1 MEVHNY
7 SIDTHEYIDSTV
19 ATLDPQATKRE
30 GKDVWLVPA
39 NATLKKPPKAKPFK
53 VAVYENDTWIIKD
66 DYRGRYICNE
76 SLDIKFVQEIGAL
89 PEGFILITQAQAE
102 QIISDPLFF
111 IVQDGELIKNP
122 NYEEDKEKA
131 RKERIAKLG
140 MTKYDFFKYVC
151 QPYGIDYP
159 TLISVVNSNY
169 DMAAAWNLCGH
180 VFRGDATLTDNI
192 TKYIPTMTEEAL
204 DDIYEEHGKEINE

>member
-7 SIDTHEYIDSTV
+7 SIDTHEYIDSNV

-111 IVQDGELIKNP
+111 IVQDGELIENP

-159 TLISVVNSNY
+159 TLISAVNSNY

-180 VFRGDATLTDNI
+180 VFRGDAILTDNI